1 MSKAERDA
9 PRGLRIKPRVA
20 QETGAR
26 NPTRKRPTGPS
37 RNEVEAV
44 IGGSVDRTSKAYMSQ
59 YSMVDEQI
67 IKKYSD
73 LAVDALFKDEARNEL
88 KEILKKEFAHIPKDN
103 MEAIMSEIVGLGK
116 FEDLI
121 MDENVTDL
129 GFNGTE
135 LWIETNSGK
144 TTYDDMGIDEKYINR
159 IVQRFANYAHRDFSE
174 KNPLLNAQLG
184 NIRISATHRSVSIA
198 GTSMSMRHARARLVL
213 HKDNF
218 NHLADPEVYN
228 LLRTFVE
235 SGSNILID
243 GVVGTAKTELTK
255 LLIGFI
261 EDREKI
267 IMIEDTPETHI
278 KTIYPSKDVLNWI
291 LLDSM
296 TPSDLIAQAKRN
308 NPVHVILT
316 EARDH
321 AVFEIHQSVK
331 AGFRIMLSIHSED
344 AKSVPSVMID
354 LMKQKYKVDEER
366 MFEEIKKY
374 YDIGVHMEKRVL
386 SDGRMIRFISEI
398 VEYTPD
404 GLKTLFERR
413 LDESR
418 GNVFTDTFPHDIS
431 DHKQHLM
438 RERRVEPMWSKMVGQ
453 TKEVMEGG
461 S

>member
-1 MSKAERDA
+1 MSKESAKPKGLKIKPVTLRSKSTKEA
-9 PRGLRIKPRVA
+9 PRRQDI
-20 QETGAR
+20 ET
-26 NPTRKRPTGPS
+26 
-37 RNEVEAV
+37 V
-44 IGGSVDRTSKAYMSQ
+44 IGGSVDRTSEVYLNNYELVNDS
-59 YSMVDEQI
+59 V
-67 IKKYSD
+67 IKQHSEM
-73 LAVDALFKDEARNEL
+73 AVAALFDNDKRKEL
-88 KEILKKEFAHIPKDN
+88 EDILRRDFRHVSKENL
-103 MEAIMSEIVGLGK
+103 EAIMSEIIGLGK
-116 FEDLI
+116 FEELI

-144 TTYDDMGIDEKYINR
+144 ETYDDMGIDEHYINR

-174 KNPLLNAQLG
+174 KSPLLNAQLG

-228 LLRTFVE
+228 LLETFVK

-374 YDIGVHMEKRVL
+374 YDLGIHMEKRVL
-386 SDGRMIRFISEI
+386 ADGRMIRFISEI

-404 GLKTLFERR
+404 GLNTLFERR

-418 GNVFTDTFPHDIS
+418 GNVFTDTFPNDIS
-431 DHKQHLM
+431 EYKQQLM
-438 RERRVEPMWSKMVGQ
+438 RERRIEPTWSKMVGQ

>member
-1 MSKAERDA
+1 MFKKNESTPAVPKGIRINSNRSEKTATKA
-9 PRGLRIKPRVA
+9 KK
-20 QETGAR
+20 TS
-26 NPTRKRPTGPS
+26 PTRSDVNR
-37 RNEVEAV
+37 AL
-44 IGGSVDRTSKAYMSQ
+44 GGSVDRTSSVYIENYKL
-59 YSMVDEQI
+59 VDDQVVS
-67 IKKYSD
+67 KYAD
-73 LAVDALFKDEARNEL
+73 LAVEALFNHETRKELEA
-88 KEILKKEFAHIPKDN
+88 ILRKEFRHISVSN
-103 MEAIMSEIVGLGK
+103 LEAIMSEIIGLGK

-121 MDENVTDL
+121 MDETVTDL
-129 GFNGTE
+129 GFNGNK
-135 LWIETNSGK
+135 LWIETNNGK
-144 TTYDDMGIDEKYINR
+144 EIYDDLGIDEQYINR
-159 IVQRFANYAHRDFSE
+159 IVQRFANYAHKEFSE
-174 KNPLLNAQLG
+174 KAPLLNAQLG

-218 NHLADPEVYN
+218 NHLADPAVYD
-228 LLRTFVE
+228 LLKSFVE

-261 EDREKI
+261 PDRDKI

-278 KTIYPSKDVLNWI
+278 KTIYPDKDVLNWI

-331 AGFRIMLSIHSED
+331 AGFKIMLSIHSED

-354 LMKQKYKVDEER
+354 LMKQKYRVDEDR
-366 MFEEIKKY
+366 MFDEIKKY

-386 SDGRMIRFISEI
+386 ADGRMIRFISEI
-398 VEYTPD
+398 VEYTDD
-404 GLKTLFERR
+404 GLHTLFERR

-418 GNVFTDTFPHDIS
+418 GNIFTDTFPHDIS
-431 DHKQHLM
+431 DKKKTLM
-438 RERRVEPMWSKMVGQ
+438 SERRVSTGWSDVVG
-453 TKEVMEGG
+453 TEKEVKERG